1 MNKDIER
8 IKGIVLSQG
17 STDPKGGKVLKIEVG
32 KVAVLSRAKERL
44 YPVALRI
51 YQEELQVLFVN
62 KRKRFFSYPLL
73 SLQSDTPKLF
83 EKVMTVFC

>member
-8 IKGIVLSQG
+8 IKDIVLSQG
-17 STDPKGGKVLKIEVG
+17 STDPKGGKVLKLEAG

-73 SLQSDTPKLF
+73 SLQSDAPKLF